1 MTLYKIFLVLVFG
14 LVYVFCFGQKL
25 SFQCDAQ
32 LMQLLWNISL
42 NNALSILQPLGLT
55 PLNEPFWGSR
65 KSQTSSECDG
75 INIFRFGNESQN
87 IQVSNTAFNA
97 PANTRQYDWEYV
109 PISCMDKQPLQTAL
123 SDLLVITNTHP
134 LQMHTFQFIQL
145 CHLSPEIQ
153 RMMKKNKQYI

>member
-14 LVYVFCFGQKL
+14 LVYVFCFGQL
-25 SFQCDAQ
+25 LTQ
-32 LMQLLWNISL
+32 LPWNISL
-42 NNALSILQPLGLT
+42 NSALSILQPLGLT
-55 PLNEPFWGSR
+55 PLNEPFWGSG

-75 INIFRFGNESQN
+75 INIFRFVNESQN